1 MPCVSGIDAFAF
13 RHAHGCAGASFA
25 ESGCTVPGL
34 SSLWALLTA
43 CLFLYR
49 AVCAYRLRACLA
61 PRRCFRA
68 SFVLPCSAFFFRVA
82 CHLLC
87 TRLFRRYGKAGASS
101 WRHGS
106 LAFVSRHALG
116 CAGASFAEGG
126 CTVPGLSSLW
136 ASLTACLFLYRAVCA
151 SRLQA
156 CLAPRQCFRASFIL
170 PCSAFFFRVACHLL
184 CTRLFRRY
192 GKAGASSWRHGSL
205 AFFSRHALGCAGA
218 SFAESGCTV
227 PEQSSLWASLT
238 ACLSL
243 YRAVCASRLRACLA
257 SPVWMPSPS
266 DTPLA
271 VLEPTA

>member
-1 MPCVSGIDAFAF
+1 MGFAHGLPVPVPCGLCISPSGLPCASGKAPCFLRLALFRFLFPCCLPSAVHMAISALRESRGFVLEAWSFAF
-13 RHAHGCAGASFA
+13 FSRHAIGCAGASFA
-25 ESGCTVPGL
+25 ESGCTVPEQ
-34 SSLWALLTA
+34 SALWALLTA
-43 CLFLYR
+43 CL
-49 AVCAYRLRACLA
+49 
-61 PRRCFRA
+61 
-68 SFVLPCSAFFFRVA
+68 S
-82 CHLLC
+82 
-87 TRLFRRYGKAGASS
+87 
-101 WRHGS
+101 
-106 LAFVSRHALG
+106 
-116 CAGASFAEGG
+116 
-126 CTVPGLSSLW
+126 
-136 ASLTACLFLYRAVCA
+136 LYRAVCA
-151 SRLQA
+151 SRLRA

-205 AFFSRHALGCAGA
+205 AFVSRHALGCAGA

>member
-1 MPCVSGIDAFAF
+1 MYAIFRCLFDAHKRISKYRVKAYKYAVIFCIRPMVCPAF
-13 RHAHGCAGASFA
+13 PYRCLRLQARPWLCRASFA

-43 CLFLYR
+43 CLSLYR
-49 AVCAYRLRACLA
+49 AVCASRLRACLA

-68 SFVLPCSAFFFRVA
+68 SFVLPCSAFFFRA
-82 CHLLC
+82 
-87 TRLFRRYGKAGASS
+87 
-101 WRHGS
+101 
-106 LAFVSRHALG
+106 
-116 CAGASFAEGG
+116 
-126 CTVPGLSSLW
+126 
-136 ASLTACLFLYRAVCA
+136 
-151 SRLQA
+151 
-156 CLAPRQCFRASFIL
+156 
-170 PCSAFFFRVACHLL
+170 ACHLL

>member
-1 MPCVSGIDAFAF
+1 MPSPSGTPLAVQ
-13 RHAHGCAGASFA
+13 
-25 ESGCTVPGL
+25 EP
-34 SSLWALLTA
+34 ALL
-43 CLFLYR
+43 R
-49 AVCAYRLRACLA
+49 AVAPCRDCLRCGLCSRLACPFTVRFVHLAFGPALRLVDASVLPSSCPVPLSFSVLPAICCAQGCFGATGKPVLRLGGMEALPSPSGTPLAVQEPALLRAVAPCRNSLHCGLRSRLACPFTVRFSASRLQACLA

-68 SFVLPCSAFFFRVA
+68 SFVLPCSAFFFRIA

-106 LAFVSRHALG
+106 LAFVSRHA
-116 CAGASFAEGG
+116 
-126 CTVPGLSSLW
+126 
-136 ASLTACLFLYRAVCA
+136 
-151 SRLQA
+151 
-156 CLAPRQCFRASFIL
+156 
-170 PCSAFFFRVACHLL
+170 H
-184 CTRLFRRY
+184 
-192 GKAGASSWRHGSL
+192 
-205 AFFSRHALGCAGA
+205 GCAGA